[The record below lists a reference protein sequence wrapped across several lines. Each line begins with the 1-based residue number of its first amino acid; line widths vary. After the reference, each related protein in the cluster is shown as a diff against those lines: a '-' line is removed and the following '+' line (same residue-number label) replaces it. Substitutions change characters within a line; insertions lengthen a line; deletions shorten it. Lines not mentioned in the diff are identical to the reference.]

1 MITEDTIRL
10 TNFFIGEDGK
20 CYLVRDVRAVK
31 MVSLVCTGDGSES
44 DLLLGDD
51 VCSQF
56 EPAQASFEPFIKNR
70 PAAPKIDKHTN
81 RTKNKPANS
90 VCKGKKSKYKGVR
103 VNKTPYADGRTRYE
117 AQHYDPA
124 TKKVKFLGCFDD
136 ELLAAA
142 AFQEDAG
149 NKDEAARLRA
159 LAKQPR
165 DDTQRKADLKE
176 QAENNPDRPLHK
188 KKKATIW
195 ICNNKSCGIEYRTNP
210 KKNGCIS
217 CKGNDFR
224 EVVKEVD

>member
-1 MITEDTIRL
+1 MITEDTIKL

-20 CYLVRDVRAVK
+20 CYLVRDVRTVK

-56 EPAQASFEPFIKNR
+56 EPAQASFEPFIKLVT
-70 PAAPKIDKHTN
+70 PKIDKHTN

-90 VCKGKKSKYKGVR
+90 VRKGKKSKYKGVR

-142 AFQEDAG
+142 AFQEAAG
-149 NKDEAARLRA
+149 NKDEAARLRS
-159 LAKQPR
+159 LARQS
-165 DDTQRKADLKE
+165 DADIAE